1 MPIVGG
7 YMPSYYQHKI
17 WDKFKVGLYP
27 DDNDFM
33 RSADIFRLIPYFW
46 DKEIYLD
53 LAARRLKKLQE
64 AEAWDYEWQLCG
76 LDDTVIK
83 SGQDTLKL
91 EPNKIWSSKKHALAL
106 GYLSPNKFYRV
117 FVTITKGHDKSPRM
131 LLAAFAIKDRDELKL
146 QLLILIIGIIL
157 TLILTNVFK

>member
-1 MPIVGG
+1 
-7 YMPSYYQHKI
+7 MPSYYQHKI
-17 WDKFKVGLYP
+17 WDKFKVGIYP
-27 DDNDFM
+27 DGKDFI
-33 RSADIFRLIPYFW
+33 RTIDVFRLVPYFW

-53 LAARRLKKLQE
+53 LTARRLKKFKE
-64 AEAWDYEWQLCG
+64 PEVWGYEWQLCG

-91 EPNKIWSSKKHALAL
+91 EPSKTWSSKRHAIAL

-131 LLAAFAIKDRDELKL
+131 LLAAFSIKDRDELKS

-157 TLILTNVFK
+157 TLILANVFK